1 MKKCNKP
8 FFKKINVCVLYD
20 SDSLRS
26 SSLICKKCM
35 FLHLRR
41 DNEDEF
47 SVEVKGPIYIESMH
61 NIFNFRL

>member
-47 SVEVKGPIYIESMH
+47 SVEVKGPI
-61 NIFNFRL
+61 